1 MEKVL
6 TENQMLLTEYLAAVG
21 CETLAVM
28 VIVTR
33 VWEEDATLEM
43 LQYCKD
49 HPNADQAELLKASSK
64 ISSKYPWS
72 EDEEE

>member
-1 MEKVL
+1 MDMVL

-28 VIVTR
+28 VMVTR
-33 VWEEDATLEM
+33 VWEEEETLEM

-49 HPNADQAELLKASSK
+49 HPDADQAELLKASSK
-64 ISSKYPWS
+64 IYSKYPRP
-72 EDEEE
+72 EEE